1 MVLGKSLEHCRK
13 GQKGD
18 VAGVL
23 DGRGKAALGRRASAG
38 EPAGND
44 FAALGDKLR
53 EQAHIFVVD
62 GVNFFHAE
70 FANFLAA
77 EELTAAAFAA
87 PATRTAGAAP
97 FTLSFPS
104 AFAFLRL
111 WCLWCCLY
119 FVCHMFSQFLSKS
132 LLGLLFTLA
141 EPAQPLAVEDAACS
155 VSQNRAALKP
165 SPAHCPLR
173 RQLLVPAPDPHL
185 PPPPPPDCA

>member
-23 DGRGKAALGRRASAG
+23 DGRGKAALVRRAHAG
-38 EPAGND
+38 EPAGDD
-44 FAALGDKLR
+44 FSPLGDKLR

-77 EELTAAAFAA
+77 GEITA
-87 PATRTAGAAP
+87 PPLPPPPPPTPRAAP

-104 AFAFLRL
+104 AF
-111 WCLWCCLY
+111 
-119 FVCHMFSQFLSKS
+119 
-132 LLGLLFTLA
+132 
-141 EPAQPLAVEDAACS
+141 PL
-155 VSQNRAALKP
+155 
-165 SPAHCPLR
+165 
-173 RQLLVPAPDPHL
+173 
-185 PPPPPPDCA
+185 